1 MSASKTGRVRS
12 QKARVYRA
20 LRQDILTLAL
30 PPGRMLVESQLARRF
45 RVSKT
50 PVREALALLDQ
61 EGLVEIMPRRGIL
74 VTAITVRDVR
84 EMFEL
89 RMALEGAA
97 AQLAAARI
105 TTTEFEHLEALIRHS
120 REALADAPAVRPGDR
135 KVLKRLLDTNRE
147 FHLTI
152 ARASGNARLVRLV
165 ERTLDDMM
173 RLIAIGYEIGEH
185 VEILAALRT
194 GDGEQARAMM
204 VNHVRTTLESV
215 LKREVAQDTPFH
227 NRSHGHALPDRRTT

>member
-1 MSASKTGRVRS
+1 VSGGRRPPS
-12 QKARVYRA
+12 QKRRVYRA

-30 PPGRMLVESQLARRF
+30 PPGRMLVETQLAARF

-50 PVREALALLDQ
+50 PVREALVLLEQD
-61 EGLVEIMPRRGIL
+61 GLVEIIPRRGIL

-105 TTTEFEHLEALIRHS
+105 TPEEIDRLEALVRRG
-120 REALADAPAVRPGDR
+120 REQLADGPPVRPTDR
-135 KVLKRLLDTNRE
+135 KVLHRLLDTNRE
-147 FHLTI
+147 FHLAI
-152 ARASGNARLVRLV
+152 ARASANARLLRLV

-173 RLIAIGYEIGEH
+173 RLIAIGYEVGQH
-185 VEILAALRT
+185 ADILVALRT
-194 GDGEQARAMM
+194 GDGEQARAIM

-215 LKREVAQDTPFH
+215 LKREVAQDTAFH
-227 NRSHGHALPDRRTT
+227 NR

>member
-1 MSASKTGRVRS
+1 VSTPGRVRS

-97 AQLAAARI
+97 AQLAATRI
-105 TTTEFEHLEALIRHS
+105 TGAEFERLEALVRQS
-120 REALADAPAVRPGDR
+120 REALADAPAVRPTDR

-152 ARASGNARLVRLV
+152 ARTSGNARLVRLV

-204 VNHVRTTLESV
+204 INHVRTTLESV

-227 NRSHGHALPDRRTT
+227 NR

>member
-1 MSASKTGRVRS
+1 VSKPRRVRS

-97 AQLAAARI
+97 AQLAATRI
-105 TTTEFEHLEALIRHS
+105 TAAEFERLEALVRQS
-120 REALADAPAVRPGDR
+120 RAALADAPAVRPTDR

-204 VNHVRTTLESV
+204 INHVRTTLESV

-227 NRSHGHALPDRRTT
+227 NR

>member
-1 MSASKTGRVRS
+1 MSTARRARS
-12 QKARVYRA
+12 QKERIYRA
-20 LRQDILTLAL
+20 LRQDILAMVL
-30 PPGRMLVESQLARRF
+30 PPGRVLVESQLAGRF

-50 PVREALALLDQ
+50 PVREALALLEQD
-61 EGLVEIMPRRGIL
+61 GLVEILPRRGVL
-74 VTAITVRDVR
+74 VTAVTVHDVH

-89 RMALEGAA
+89 RIALEGAA

-105 TTTEFEHLEALIRHS
+105 TPEELERLEALVRQS
-120 REALADAPAVRPGDR
+120 QALPAGGSSPRPTDR
-135 KVLKRLLDTNRE
+135 KVLQRVLEGNRE

-173 RLIAIGYEIGEH
+173 RLIAIGYEVGQH

-194 GDGEQARAMM
+194 GDGEQARAIMAS
-204 VNHVRTTLESV
+204 HVRTTLESV
-215 LKREVAQDTPFH
+215 LKRELAQDTPFH
-227 NRSHGHALPDRRTT
+227 NR